1 MNEKISVVGLGKL
14 GAPMAAC
21 FAAKG
26 FDVVGVDTDARKVD
40 AINRGESPIFEPGLA
55 EMLASGRGRLKAT
68 QDVETAV
75 LASTITFVVVATPSE
90 PDGSFSLRY
99 VLPVCR
105 KIGSALRKKSGFHIV
120 VLTSTVM
127 PGSTGDEVRATLER
141 ASALRAGQG
150 FGLCYNPE
158 FIALGSVIRDFM
170 NPDFLLIGESDE
182 RSGKILADIYH
193 RVCENR
199 PPALRL
205 NFVDAEIAKLAVNTF
220 VTTKI
225 SFANM
230 LARICERV
238 PGSSVDAVTSA
249 LGMDSRIGPK
259 YLKGAISYGG
269 PCFPRDNLALI
280 SLAQRVEAPADIAQA
295 TDYFNKAQI
304 RWLANLVQMCLS
316 DCGSTGILGLTY
328 KPDTDVMEQAPG
340 WMLAGELTSRGVSV
354 VAFDPAVVHISNGGM
369 GSPME
374 FAPNA
379 MACVAKS
386 DVVVLATPW
395 PEFAKID
402 SAKWARYPARRT
414 VVDCW
419 RQLDF
424 LESVEGVNY
433 LRVGSSSMLASLARA
448 RESASTNEIAGA
460 APFQMAE
467 EVERTD
473 G

>member
-1 MNEKISVVGLGKL
+1 
-14 GAPMAAC
+14 
-21 FAAKG
+21 
-26 FDVVGVDTDARKVD
+26 
-40 AINRGESPIFEPGLA
+40 
-55 EMLASGRGRLKAT
+55 
-68 QDVETAV
+68 
-75 LASTITFVVVATPSE
+75 
-90 PDGSFSLRY
+90 
-99 VLPVCR
+99 
-105 KIGSALRKKSGFHIV
+105 
-120 VLTSTVM
+120 
-127 PGSTGDEVRATLER
+127 
-141 ASALRAGQG
+141 
-150 FGLCYNPE
+150 
-158 FIALGSVIRDFM
+158 
-170 NPDFLLIGESDE
+170 
-182 RSGKILADIYH
+182 
-193 RVCENR
+193 
-199 PPALRL
+199 
-205 NFVDAEIAKLAVNTF
+205 
-220 VTTKI
+220 
-225 SFANM
+225 
-230 LARICERV
+230 
-238 PGSSVDAVTSA
+238 
-249 LGMDSRIGPK
+249 
-259 YLKGAISYGG
+259 
-269 PCFPRDNLALI
+269 
-280 SLAQRVEAPADIAQA
+280 LAQRVEAPADIAQA

-328 KPDTDVMEQAPG
+328 KPHTDVMEQAPG